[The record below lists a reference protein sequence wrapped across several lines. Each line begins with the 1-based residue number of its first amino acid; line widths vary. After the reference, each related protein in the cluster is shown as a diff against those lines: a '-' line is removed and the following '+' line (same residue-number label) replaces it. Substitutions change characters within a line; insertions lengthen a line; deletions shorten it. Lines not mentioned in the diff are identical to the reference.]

1 MWKET
6 CGMTPCWA
14 GWLWSTHQQV
24 KTKERCRNTHII
36 RECENTC
43 SWWTPAFC
51 FWVRTSHDTCRIN
64 ETLWLLA
71 NSNHWLCHE
80 LPCIFTGIN
89 SHIRPT
95 SDTISHSYYLFTGT
109 DEIGIISS
117 GLHLFWMRQTAG
129 TREKLKWWTFYSWP
143 ATRTVKIIQERQRLQ
158 EDVVKLMGSSKG
170 HLYEIAD
177 ETPQHMTRM
186 SVAKTSLMSITKCK
200 TITFI
205 VYCSDRLPWNPTDV
219 ISLWQWGVDKHKW
232 SAENF
237 RKSIMQTSVSWA
249 SVAFPE
255 AMRKTQS
262 WC

>member
-1 MWKET
+1 
-6 CGMTPCWA
+6 
-14 GWLWSTHQQV
+14 
-24 KTKERCRNTHII
+24 
-36 RECENTC
+36 
-43 SWWTPAFC
+43 
-51 FWVRTSHDTCRIN
+51 
-64 ETLWLLA
+64 
-71 NSNHWLCHE
+71 
-80 LPCIFTGIN
+80 
-89 SHIRPT
+89 
-95 SDTISHSYYLFTGT
+95 
-109 DEIGIISS
+109 
-117 GLHLFWMRQTAG
+117 
-129 TREKLKWWTFYSWP
+129 
-143 ATRTVKIIQERQRLQ
+143 
-158 EDVVKLMGSSKG
+158 MGSSKG